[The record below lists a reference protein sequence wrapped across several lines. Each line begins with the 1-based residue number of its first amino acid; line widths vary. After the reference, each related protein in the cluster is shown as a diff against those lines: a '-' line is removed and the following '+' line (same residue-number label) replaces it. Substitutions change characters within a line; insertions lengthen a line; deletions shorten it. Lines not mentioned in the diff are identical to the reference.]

1 MMSMEG
7 SNDSK
12 PLGLWNVVSIG
23 IGAMVGAGIFAL
35 LGQAAL
41 LMETSTWVAFAFGGI
56 VAMFSGYAYARL
68 GARYP
73 SNGGIIDFF
82 RRGLGNG
89 IFSLALSLLYLM
101 TLAVSIAMVARAFG
115 AYAVQFLHEG
125 SQDEHL
131 VLLYALAIIAL
142 MTLFNSLSNHAVGRL
157 EVILV
162 AIKMMILLLLIVAG
176 VWSLQPAHIS
186 LSPAPSSGAF
196 FSCIGITFLAYAGFG
211 MMANAADKVN
221 DPAVIMPRAFLVA
234 IGITSLLYIALA
246 LVLLNDV
253 SALELEKY
261 ADTAV
266 AQAASPLL
274 GHIGYVIVV
283 IGALLATAS
292 AINANLFAVFN
303 IMDNMGSER
312 ELPKVLNKSLWRQS
326 TWGNIIVVAL
336 IMLMTAALN
345 LGSLASV
352 ASATFLICY
361 LAVFVVAIR
370 LRHDIHASLSILVIG
385 MLVMLLVIIGFIYSL
400 WSQGSSALM
409 WIIGTLLLSF
419 IVAMEMKMKRN
430 KTV

>member
-1 MMSMEG
+1 
-7 SNDSK
+7 
-12 PLGLWNVVSIG
+12 
-23 IGAMVGAGIFAL
+23 
-35 LGQAAL
+35 
-41 LMETSTWVAFAFGGI
+41 
-56 VAMFSGYAYARL
+56 
-68 GARYP
+68 
-73 SNGGIIDFF
+73 
-82 RRGLGNG
+82 
-89 IFSLALSLLYLM
+89 
-101 TLAVSIAMVARAFG
+101 MVARAFG

-125 SQDEHL
+125 SQEEHL
-131 VLLYALAIIAL
+131 ILLYALGIIAV

-162 AIKMMILLLLIVAG
+162 GIKMMILLLLIIAG

-186 LSPAPSSGAF
+186 VSAPPSSGAF

-211 MMANAADKVN
+211 MMANAADKVK
-221 DPAVIMPRAFLVA
+221 DPQIIMPRAFLVA
-234 IGITSLLYIALA
+234 IGVTTLLYISLA
-246 LVLLNDV
+246 LVLLSDV

-274 GHIGYVIVV
+274 GHVGYVIVV

-312 ELPKVLNKSLWRQS
+312 ELPKLMNKSLWRQS
-326 TWGNIIVVAL
+326 TWGNIIVVVL

-370 LRHDIHASLSILVIG
+370 LRHDIHASLPILIVG
-385 MLVMLLVIIGFIYSL
+385 TLVMLLVIVGFIYSL
-400 WSQGSSALM
+400 WSQGSRALI
-409 WIIGTLLLSF
+409 WIIGAILLSL
-419 IVAMEMKMKRN
+419 IVAMVMKRN

>member
-1 MMSMEG
+1 MMNTEG
-7 SNDSK
+7 NNGNK

-41 LMETSTWVAFAFGGI
+41 LMEASTWVAFAFGGI

-68 GARYP
+68 GASYP

-89 IFSLALSLLYLM
+89 VFSLALSLLYLL

-125 SQDEHL
+125 SQEEHL
-131 VLLYALAIIAL
+131 ILLYAL
-142 MTLFNSLSNHAVGRL
+142 GRL

-162 AIKMMILLLLIVAG
+162 GIKMMILLLLIIAG

-186 LSPAPSSGAF
+186 VSAPPSSGAF

-211 MMANAADKVN
+211 MMANAADKVK
-221 DPAVIMPRAFLVA
+221 DPQVIMPRAFLVA
-234 IGITSLLYIALA
+234 IGVTTLLYISLA
-246 LVLLNDV
+246 LVLLSDV

-274 GHIGYVIVV
+274 GHVGYVIVV

-312 ELPKVLNKSLWRQS
+312 ELPKLMNKSLWRQS
-326 TWGNIIVVAL
+326 TWGNIIVVVL

-370 LRHDIHASLSILVIG
+370 LRHDIHASLPILIVG
-385 MLVMLLVIIGFIYSL
+385 TLVMLLVIVGFIYSL
-400 WSQGSSALM
+400 WSQGSRALI
-409 WIIGTLLLSF
+409 WIIGAILLSL
-419 IVAMEMKMKRN
+419 IVAMVMKRN

>member
-1 MMSMEG
+1 MMNTEG
-7 SNDSK
+7 NNGNK

-41 LMETSTWVAFAFGGI
+41 LMEASTWVAFAFGGI

-68 GARYP
+68 GASYP

-89 IFSLALSLLYLM
+89 VFS
-101 TLAVSIAMVARAFG
+101 LAVSIAMVARAFG

-125 SQDEHL
+125 SQEEHL
-131 VLLYALAIIAL
+131 ILLYALGIIAV

-162 AIKMMILLLLIVAG
+162 GIKMMILLLLIIAG

-186 LSPAPSSGAF
+186 VSAPPSSGAF

-211 MMANAADKVN
+211 MMANAADKVK
-221 DPAVIMPRAFLVA
+221 DPQVIMPRAFLVA
-234 IGITSLLYIALA
+234 IGVTTLLYISLA
-246 LVLLNDV
+246 LVLLSDV

-274 GHIGYVIVV
+274 GHVGYVIVV

-312 ELPKVLNKSLWRQS
+312 ELPKLMNKSLWRQS
-326 TWGNIIVVAL
+326 TWGNIIVVVL

-370 LRHDIHASLSILVIG
+370 LRHDIHASLPILIVG
-385 MLVMLLVIIGFIYSL
+385 TLVMLLVIVGFIYSL
-400 WSQGSSALM
+400 WSQGSRALI
-409 WIIGTLLLSF
+409 WIIGSLLLSL
-419 IVAMEMKMKRN
+419 IVAMVMKRN